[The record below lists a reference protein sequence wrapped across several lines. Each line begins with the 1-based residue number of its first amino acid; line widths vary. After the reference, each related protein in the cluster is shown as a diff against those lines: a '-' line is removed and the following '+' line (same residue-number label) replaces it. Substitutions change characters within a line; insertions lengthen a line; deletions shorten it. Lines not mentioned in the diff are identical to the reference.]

1 MQKLSYKKYMS
12 GKKKHNFNISQEQ
25 CKFLASYFYK
35 DIAKYV
41 KENDARYLQFVES
54 ENRKEKK

>member
-41 KENDARYLQFVES
+41 EENQARYLQFVES

>member
-1 MQKLSYKKYMS
+1 MNSDKFNNL
-12 GKKKHNFNISQEQ
+12 NISQEQ
-25 CKFLASYFYK
+25 CKLLASYFYK

-41 KENDARYLQFVES
+41 KENNARYLLFVES